1 MNTPTTKQ
9 SKELAALL
17 YQRTIDFVQEECYEM
32 LYEMDMI
39 EELDDIAIE
48 IMNRTIENYFAHHIK
63 TENNL

>member
-1 MNTPTTKQ
+1 MNGMTTKQ

-39 EELDDIAIE
+39 EELDDVAIE